1 MIAVSAKAFILI
13 EAEVGKS
20 NKVVAALKEVEGV
33 TMAYWVTGPY
43 DVIAVVD
50 RDRVDEIGNIVTEKI
65 QRVPG
70 VSRIITCLAM
80 LSED

>member
-1 MIAVSAKAFILI
+1 MSAKAFVLI
-13 EAEVGKS
+13 ETEVGKTS
-20 NKVVAALKEVEGV
+20 EVVTTLKQTEGV
-33 TMAYWVTGPY
+33 KTADAVTGPY
-43 DVIAVVD
+43 DVIAVVEGE
-50 RDRVDEIGNIVTEKI
+50 RLDEIGNIVTEKI

>member
-1 MIAVSAKAFILI
+1 VSAKAFVLI
-13 EAEVGKS
+13 ETEAGKTSEV
-20 NKVVAALKEVEGV
+20 VTTLRQTEGV
-33 TMAYWVTGPY
+33 KTADSVTGPY
-43 DVIAVVD
+43 DVIVVVEGE
-50 RDRVDEIGNIVTEKI
+50 RLDEIGNIVTEKI